1 MRKVKVKYSTL
12 HSSLVNLPLSVYGP
26 LVSTGVVS
34 SHWSFTFS
42 GYKLTFRKRPQVV
55 AVHLSNSKKDKD
67 LRTAYVGWTGLA
79 SSPSSGRWKA
89 EDSLESIEIDPQLC
103 TSLGFTEGEVVGH
116 ALELEAVAVLNLRQL
131 ELGLVHNLP
140 VASSVSTEPVSSD
153 DWEILVSACRT
164 SWDFGTDASI
174 GTSCTVCRG
183 QSSLTSESSSKG
195 ARDQCVGYGKDSHSF
210 PCM

>member
-34 SHWSFTFS
+34 TFTFS
-42 GYKLTFRKRPQVV
+42 GYKLTLSKRPQVV

-89 EDSLESIEIDPQLC
+89 EDTLESIEIDPQLC

-116 ALELEAVAVLNLRQL
+116 VLGLEAVAVLNLWQL

-140 VASSVSTEPVSSD
+140 VASSVSTEPISSD
-153 DWEILVSACRT
+153 DWEILVSFRRI
-164 SWDFGTDASI
+164 S
-174 GTSCTVCRG
+174 
-183 QSSLTSESSSKG
+183 
-195 ARDQCVGYGKDSHSF
+195 
-210 PCM
+210 